1 MKNEKQIKFRLV
13 HFSIFIFSGKMKNEL
28 RFCLIFIFCEKN
40 WKMKNRQKFI
50 FLKNKVS
57 LYTCFQNQ
65 VIHAFRGHFFAKL
78 KSEMAEL
85 SSGLG
90 NSDEFI
96 ALSRGHGDARVNRKL
111 KKT

>member
-1 MKNEKQIKFRLV
+1 MKNKFSVV
-13 HFSIFIFSGKMKNEL
+13 HFSNFIFSGKMKKEL
-28 RFCLIFIFCEKN
+28 SFCEKN

-50 FLKNKVS
+50 FLKNKES
-57 LYTCFQNQ
+57 LHTCFQNQ
-65 VIHAFRGHFFAKL
+65 VIEAFRAHFFAKL

-96 ALSRGHGDARVNRKL
+96 ALSRGNGEARVDRKL

>member
-1 MKNEKQIKFRLV
+1 M
-13 HFSIFIFSGKMKNEL
+13 
-28 RFCLIFIFCEKN
+28 
-40 WKMKNRQKFI
+40 
-50 FLKNKVS
+50 S

-65 VIHAFRGHFFAKL
+65 VIHAFRAHFFAKL

-96 ALSRGHGDARVNRKL
+96 ALSRGHGEARQSDCQLCLGYKVN
-111 KKT
+111 